1 MAVIS
6 APVMPPMQWTPNTS
20 SESSYLNFDFT
31 TLTKKKQIGETI
43 RPRITEPIVP
53 AKPEA
58 GVTATRPATTP
69 EAAPSSDGL
78 PRTICSVSS
87 QLMPA
92 AAVAIIVFMK
102 ATEATDDASRFE
114 PALKPNQPTHSSDA
128 PIMVMVSECGGI
140 GSLG

>member
-78 PRTICSVSS
+78 PFTICSTSTHDR
-87 QLMPA
+87 PA
-92 AAVAIIVFMK
+92 AAVAMKVFMK
-102 ATEATDDASRFE
+102 ATPVTPFDSKLE
-114 PALKPNQPTHSSDA
+114 PALKPNQPTHSREA

-140 GSLG
+140 GSRG

>member
-43 RPRITEPIVP
+43 RPSTTEPIGP
-53 AKPEA
+53 AKPDA

-78 PRTICSVSS
+78 PRTSCSVTS
-87 QLMPA
+87 QEKPA
-92 AAVAIIVFMK
+92 AAVATKVLMN
-102 ATEATDDASRFE
+102 ATAVTPLASRLD
-114 PALKPNQPTHSSDA
+114 PALKPNQPTHSSEA

-140 GSLG
+140 